1 MCAILNYISKILLS
15 SIYCPRLLLLGFLPC
30 GCLGVTRGLLFHYVR
45 KGNAILIT
53 IILFIDITASEEPEP
68 QHGWVLLLSSHNQLR
83 DISFHLREWS
93 FLAQDN
99 TTFYLGVDSLF

>member
-1 MCAILNYISKILLS
+1 MCHFELYFQDFTQFNLLS
-15 SIYCPRLLLLGFLPC
+15 SSTVVTFPSLWLF
-30 GCLGVTRGLLFHYVR
+30 GVTRGLLFHYVR

-68 QHGWVLLLSSHNQLR
+68 HQGWVFLLSSHNQLR